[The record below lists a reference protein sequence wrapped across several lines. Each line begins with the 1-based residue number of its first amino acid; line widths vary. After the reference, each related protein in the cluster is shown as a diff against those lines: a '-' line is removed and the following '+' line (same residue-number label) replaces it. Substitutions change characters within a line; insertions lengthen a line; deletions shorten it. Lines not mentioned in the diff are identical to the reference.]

1 MFKLPGSI
9 PFWMF
14 DKKNFQLIISRSVP
28 TSISDGKNIVYA
40 EVSVPGGGAS
50 DNVFAS
56 MGAEEVSFSLRIV
69 NFNNSL
75 GNSLLLAQYRNL
87 RTPGGVLDIAFLN
100 RRQFNPNPTVLMW
113 WGTGKFAPL
122 EYKVVDV
129 QFTHQNHNRFGFPQ
143 VTDVA
148 MKFRLD
154 HEGLLFKLEDMFMKV
169 GSYVGMA
176 DSLLKLFT
184 ARHPYKGLF

>member
-1 MFKLPGSI
+1 MFKVPKSI

-14 DKKNFQLIISRSVP
+14 DRKNFQLIISRSVP
-28 TSISDGKNIVYA
+28 TSINDSKSIVYA
-40 EVSVPGGGAS
+40 EIAVPGGGHS

-56 MGAEEVSFSLRIV
+56 MGAEEASFSLRVV

-100 RRQFNPNPTVLMW
+100 SRQFNPNPSVLMW

-122 EYKVVDV
+122 VYKVVDV
-129 QFTHQNHNRFGFPQ
+129 QFNHQNHNRFGFPQ
-143 VTDVA
+143 VTDVS

-154 HEGLLFKLEDMFMKV
+154 HEGLLFKLEDLFMKV
-169 GSYVGMA
+169 GSFAGMA
-176 DSLLKLFT
+176 DSMVKMFGS
-184 ARHPYKGLF
+184 RHPYKGLF